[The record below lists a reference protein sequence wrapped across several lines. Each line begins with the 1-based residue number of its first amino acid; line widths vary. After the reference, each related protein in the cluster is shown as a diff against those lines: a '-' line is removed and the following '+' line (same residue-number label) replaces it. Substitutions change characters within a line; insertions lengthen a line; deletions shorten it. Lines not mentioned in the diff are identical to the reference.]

1 MFISQGSYINTNYF
15 SLPFDGKGVHQ
26 SFLPLRKCPYTCQ
39 ADAIPSSC
47 WWSYLAI
54 LDCRNHMCFTTHF
67 HVHHGL
73 ERLGLFACLV
83 GWFWFWF
90 FGQWYLFSHQD
101 LVSLLCNLLCVW
113 HRWNFKELI
122 DIWILEWLNIYH

>member
-101 LVSLLCNLLCVW
+101 LVSHFFVIFYVYDTGEILRNW
-113 HRWNFKELI
+113 LI
-122 DIWILEWLNIYH
+122 YEYLNG